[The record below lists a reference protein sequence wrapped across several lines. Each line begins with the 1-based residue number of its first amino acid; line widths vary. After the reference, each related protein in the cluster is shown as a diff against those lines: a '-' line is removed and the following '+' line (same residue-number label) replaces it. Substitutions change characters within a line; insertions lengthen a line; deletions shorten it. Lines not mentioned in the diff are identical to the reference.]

1 MRRII
6 LLVAA
11 ATAVVGVVAAPA
23 NAERPRAACGLGFE
37 LITIDD
43 LLPLVS
49 DGSPNSPEVLLAAL
63 EGLDKNDD
71 DLLCAKD
78 MPDTPGSPSYVRNT
92 VDNTASTSR

>member
-1 MRRII
+1 MRRA
-6 LLVAA
+6 LLI
-11 ATAVVGVVAAPA
+11 TALTLGLTVGMVSPA
-23 NAERPRAACGLGFE
+23 SAGRPEARCGLGFE

-63 EGLDKNDD
+63 QGLDKNDD

-78 MPDTPGSPSYVRNT
+78 MPDTLGSPSYVRNT
-92 VDNTASTSR
+92 VDNTASTPA